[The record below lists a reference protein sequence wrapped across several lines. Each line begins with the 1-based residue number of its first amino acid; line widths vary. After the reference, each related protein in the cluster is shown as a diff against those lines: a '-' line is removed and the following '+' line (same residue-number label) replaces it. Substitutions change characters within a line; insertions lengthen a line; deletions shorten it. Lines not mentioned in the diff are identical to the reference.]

1 VATERPE
8 ESGEGQ
14 EPKHLSV
21 AYTLM
26 NADLAE
32 KIKSLIAE
40 HFGIEPDKLTPET
53 EIASFGIDS
62 LAMIE
67 FMFQMEEK
75 FNVRMADSRVPL
87 VTVADVIAEI
97 ERTVREQ
104 QPAQAA

>member
-1 VATERPE
+1 M
-8 ESGEGQ
+8 S
-14 EPKHLSV
+14 
-21 AYTLM
+21 
-26 NADLAE
+26 ADLAD

-75 FNVRMADSRVPL
+75 FKIRMADSRAPL

-97 ERTVREQ
+97 ERAVREQ
-104 QPAQAA
+104 QPTPAA

>member
-1 VATERPE
+1 
-8 ESGEGQ
+8 
-14 EPKHLSV
+14 
-21 AYTLM
+21 M
-26 NADLAE
+26 NDDLAD

-75 FNVRMADSRVPL
+75 FNIRMADSRAPL
-87 VTVADVIAEI
+87 VTVADVVAEI
-97 ERTVREQ
+97 ERAVRDQ
-104 QPAQAA
+104 QPTQAA

>member
-1 VATERPE
+1 
-8 ESGEGQ
+8 
-14 EPKHLSV
+14 
-21 AYTLM
+21 M
-26 NADLAE
+26 NDDLAD

-75 FNVRMADSRVPL
+75 FNIRMADSRVPL
-87 VTVADVIAEI
+87 VTVADVVAEI
-97 ERTVREQ
+97 ERAVRDQ
-104 QPAQAA
+104 QPTQAA